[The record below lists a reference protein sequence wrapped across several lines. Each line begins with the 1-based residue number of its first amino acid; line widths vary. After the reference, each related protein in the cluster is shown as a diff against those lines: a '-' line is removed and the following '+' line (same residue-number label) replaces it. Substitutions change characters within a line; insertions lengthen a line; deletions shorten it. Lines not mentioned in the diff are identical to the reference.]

1 MEWEDNKKK
10 QKKGYGRSFAHK
22 ICNGYR
28 VFTSPTQVMSC
39 SLEATF
45 GYFWEDLT
53 LTFPI
58 PNLGSFFTNYRWIR
72 LDIYWRANCWSSR
85 GRDEVGEQRLQPSK
99 KKTCQLSIILT
110 SEDVISHVDN
120 KKNYPS
126 VHQPNKMAS
135 IKSMFLSISYC
146 LLLISRIKNII
157 DGW

>member
-58 PNLGSFFTNYRWIR
+58 PVWGVFSPIIGESGWTSTGGPTVGVAVAVMRLVNSGSNHPRKKRVNCRSSSQVRMLFLMLTTKKTIRQSISQTKWHLSNLCFWAYLTVY
-72 LDIYWRANCWSSR
+72 CWSL
-85 GRDEVGEQRLQPSK
+85 G
-99 KKTCQLSIILT
+99 
-110 SEDVISHVDN
+110 
-120 KKNYPS
+120 
-126 VHQPNKMAS
+126 
-135 IKSMFLSISYC
+135 
-146 LLLISRIKNII
+146 
-157 DGW
+157 